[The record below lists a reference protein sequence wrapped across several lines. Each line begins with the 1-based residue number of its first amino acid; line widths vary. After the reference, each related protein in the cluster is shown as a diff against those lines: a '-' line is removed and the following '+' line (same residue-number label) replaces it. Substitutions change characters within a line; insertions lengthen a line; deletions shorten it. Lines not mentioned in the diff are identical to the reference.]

1 MKSLVAMREL
11 KKKVADAS
19 EAISRYD
26 QIKECLDSTVALA
39 ESAKIAYE
47 KARLEI
53 VEADSQV
60 AILTKK
66 LEHALNTQ
74 KIASKALEVAN
85 GENRRLRDEALGR
98 QDEFLKLK
106 SELEECQ
113 NGKPLLRPPGTH

>member
-11 KKKVADAS
+11 NKKVVDAS
-19 EAISRYD
+19 KAISRYD
-26 QIKECLDSTVALA
+26 HIKECLDNTVALA

-85 GENRRLRDEALGR
+85 GENRRLRDEALGK

-113 NGKPLLRPPGTH
+113 NGKTAVETTRTH